1 MFTDIHKFVR
11 LLQLWPKIM
20 ILMAFHNVGQNS
32 FHISYISMNLDS
44 LLFLSQFR
52 QSSKITGESKFR
64 DMWRVLGLSCD
75 GRGPAVLAQTIGRH
89 HPFVKKSPS
98 GEASQIY
105 NGLQGEIII
114 YIMYIIYIFCV
125 LLYETDFALER
136 MTEDGKQRDKTV
148 GF

>member
-1 MFTDIHKFVR
+1 
-11 LLQLWPKIM
+11 
-20 ILMAFHNVGQNS
+20 
-32 FHISYISMNLDS
+32 
-44 LLFLSQFR
+44 
-52 QSSKITGESKFR
+52 
-64 DMWRVLGLSCD
+64 MWRVLGLSCD

-125 LLYETDFALER
+125 LLYETDFALAR